1 MIRADVKLR
10 CIVSESANTQVY
22 NIIIASEVKRLHR
35 DTSNLHTSSL
45 LPSSLTLV
53 EKLQIIRNSSKE
65 TPGSHWC
72 KEKQKGRSCFGIKMA
87 TKVEKTVI
95 KRIKQPIAHQSG
107 TASSGTVW
115 PRSATSILFLFLV
128 THSSFRRRSTALAVQ
143 LCTSVDSLVQQPPTV
158 FGDRT
163 ARLENR
169 FHI

>member
-1 MIRADVKLR
+1 MIRADVILC
-10 CIVSESANTQVY
+10 CIVSESASTQVC

-45 LPSSLTLV
+45 LPSFLTLV

-65 TPGSHWC
+65 KPGSHWC
-72 KEKQKGRSCFGIKMA
+72 KEKQKRRSCVGIKMA
-87 TKVEKTVI
+87 TKVEKTAI

-107 TASSGTVW
+107 IASSETVW
-115 PRSATSILFLFLV
+115 PRSATSILFLV

-143 LCTSVDSLVQQPPTV
+143 LRTSVDKLVQQPPTV

-169 FHI
+169 LHI